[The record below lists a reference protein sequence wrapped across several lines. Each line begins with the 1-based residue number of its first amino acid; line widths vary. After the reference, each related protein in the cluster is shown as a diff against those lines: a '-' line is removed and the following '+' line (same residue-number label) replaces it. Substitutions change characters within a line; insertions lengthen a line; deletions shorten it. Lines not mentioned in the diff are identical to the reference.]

1 MVKRTASE
9 ANVGDH
15 DSPAVQPRGSAES
28 PIPPS
33 WRIGGHVP
41 RFGEPSVEPQTRV
54 RALPKFPSLLSRDDF
69 EAKPANGGD
78 AIMSDDPIAGVEDED
93 DDVPAMTAQ
102 FAVVTPQPRRVVSPE
117 LIFQSAAESLKRHNN
132 RLQGSTSFIDDD
144 PAATT
149 CGMSSLLELSR
160 RRTFRPIAFDRPDVE
175 ITSPPSRATNPVV
188 QDTRFQLMQRLDL
201 QLDAS
206 VAPLQPF
213 CPRPRRR
220 YPSAASSPTQ

>member
-9 ANVGDH
+9 ANVGDN
-15 DSPAVQPRGSAES
+15 DSPAVQQHRPSAES

-33 WRIGGHVP
+33 WRVGHAP
-41 RFGEPSVEPQTRV
+41 RFGEPSVEPQIRV
-54 RALPKFPSLLSRDDF
+54 RAVPKLPSLLSPGDL
-69 EAKPANGGD
+69 EAKSAVDDTRMAADPA
-78 AIMSDDPIAGVEDED
+78 IEDED

-102 FAVVTPQPRRVVSPE
+102 FSVVTPQPRRVVSPE
-117 LIFQSAAESLKRHNN
+117 LIFQSAAESLKRHN
-132 RLQGSTSFIDDD
+132 RVFSSTDAETPSDL
-144 PAATT
+144 
-149 CGMSSLLELSR
+149 SSLLELSR
-160 RRTFRPIAFDRPDVE
+160 RRTFRPIAVDRPDVE
-175 ITSPPSRATNPVV
+175 ITSPPLRATNPVV

-220 YPSAASSPTQ
+220 SPPPPASPCN